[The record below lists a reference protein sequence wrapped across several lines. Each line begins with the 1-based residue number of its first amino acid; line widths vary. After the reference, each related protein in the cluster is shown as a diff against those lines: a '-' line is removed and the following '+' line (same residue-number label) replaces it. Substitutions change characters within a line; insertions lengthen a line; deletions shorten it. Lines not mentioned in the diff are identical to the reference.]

1 MGLSPVGRIL
11 GNGGPLTGL
20 GPAKDS
26 VRLTVNPDSQL
37 PVESHIKMFDSQL
50 RMTLLIEMINSYPI
64 KTFVETI
71 ATEPERYDLQHHQ
84 LHELLKIKLTLY
96 NCD

>member
-1 MGLSPVGRIL
+1 MF
-11 GNGGPLTGL
+11 
-20 GPAKDS
+20 
-26 VRLTVNPDSQL
+26 DSQL
-37 PVESHIKMFDSQL
+37 PETLPIEMVNSQL

>member
-1 MGLSPVGRIL
+1 MSVTVLGSVGAVSGRLEPRFPPI
-11 GNGGPLTGL
+11 GL

-26 VRLTVNPDSQL
+26 VRLTVNPDSQP
-37 PVESHIKMFDSQL
+37 PV
-50 RMTLLIEMINSYPI
+50 TLLIEMINSYPI